1 MIKHVWHD
9 VLIWALGN
17 ATCIGNLHSYSH
29 KASGLMSKSNLQW
42 AGQLELVRRCI
53 WLYLLWIWPL
63 ALGWKDVAQ
72 SFTKY
77 RLVGPNTASHI
88 DQKNA
93 AIRNRET
100 EQNLLTLHSCSQE
113 ARGTQSPHTGR
124 HAWYSAPGRNLEVSH
139 LLKLIVKEEGK
150 NRKTSKERDWRSGA
164 ICPFGKGQINL
175 YNYAPQLS

>member
-17 ATCIGNLHSYSH
+17 ATCIGNLHSYRH

-63 ALGWKDVAQ
+63 ALRWKDVAQ
-72 SFTKY
+72 S
-77 RLVGPNTASHI
+77 LNEIQLGLNTALHR

-93 AIRNRET
+93 AIRNGES
-100 EQNLLTLHSCSQE
+100 EQNLLTFHSCSQE
-113 ARGTQSPHTGR
+113 ARGSQSPHAGR
-124 HAWYSAPGRNLEVSH
+124 RAWCSAPGRNLEVLH
-139 LLKLIVKEEGK
+139 LLKLIGKEEGK